1 MPSMNFKYLI
11 TSGCSFSDNLEMHW
25 PHYLSKKLNLELYN
39 RAVTSAGNDWISK
52 SVIYQTQQLLDAGVD
67 PKEIL
72 VVVMWSGIERQDM
85 FINSEYTFNYKKLLN
100 VRGSEPNPVNFLD
113 NPANT
118 VCRQSTETEDGYLL
132 GSAWAVFKNKNIS
145 EFKRNLI
152 KFFTPQA
159 LAIASYENFLRVQ
172 WFCESK
178 GIVLVNQTYMDI
190 MHFPAVDRKGVE
202 TKDYYRN
209 ITPLHKMLNFD
220 KWIFWDSTKGLYE
233 YAKENNL
240 GFHNDGEHP
249 LPESHEH
256 YVNNFLIDKIEYAT
270 VAERSNATD
279 CKSVKPGVQ
288 IPPVAP

>member
-1 MPSMNFKYLI
+1 MNFKYLI
-11 TSGCSFSDNLEMHW
+11 TSGCSFSDNAEMHW

-39 RAVTSAGNDWISK
+39 RAVSSAGNSWISK
-52 SVIYQTQQLLDAGVD
+52 SVIYQTQQLLDIGAN

-72 VVVMWSGIERQDM
+72 VAVMWSGIERQDI
-85 FINSEYTFNYKKLLN
+85 FINSEATFNYKKLLN
-100 VRGSEPNPVNFLD
+100 IRGSEPNPVNFLD
-113 NPANT
+113 TPANT

-132 GSAWAVFKNKNIS
+132 GSCWANFKNKNIS

-159 LAIASYENFLRVQ
+159 LAIESYENFLRLQ

-190 MHFPAVDRKGVE
+190 MHFPAVDRQGVK

-209 ITPLHKMLNFD
+209 ITPLHNMLNFNN
-220 KWIFWDSTKGLYE
+220 WLFWDSTKGLYE

-240 GFHNDGEHP
+240 GFHSDGEHP
-249 LPESHEH
+249 LTESHEH

-270 VAERSNATD
+270 VAERPNATD